1 MQQPQPGSQALSSI
15 VHEIERGSVKV
26 PQFQRD
32 FVWSKDKSARLLD
45 SLLKGFPI
53 GTFIL
58 WKTDEE
64 LRSIRNLGGVDLLPT
79 PKGDSVQYVL
89 DGQQRLTS
97 LFATLKGL
105 TVQRTG
111 RTENFREMYVD
122 LAAGPDESLVFT
134 DVSQTQSDSCVPF
147 ADLVKK
153 DFDELGVLPE
163 FRERVRNY
171 KRIIDGYQC
180 SVIVVP
186 EARIDTATEIFTR
199 INVTGKPLSV
209 FEIMVAKTFDYDKNF
224 DLAEKTN
231 YLIEDLADHD
241 YGTLPDIV
249 FLQAASVIMTKECS
263 KKHILQLN
271 KQKFI
276 ETWATTEDAI
286 RSAVDYL
293 RMSLLVP
300 VSQLLPYKAL
310 LVPIAY
316 FFAKHPAPPS
326 GEMDDR
332 LRDFFW
338 RVSLSGRYSYSLE
351 TRLAQDV
358 HIIDDILDGK
368 QPVYDYPVKPT
379 KEFVE
384 SSGAFNAGRSFVK
397 AVLCCLAGKRPRSF
411 KNNAHV
417 IINNDWLK
425 RANSKNYHHF
435 FPKASFK
442 GQHANDKRINH
453 IANITIVDDY
463 VNKREIRSKRPSVYI
478 EEFQKKNVNIPKA
491 LRTHLISMDQ
501 AGILDDDYDKF
512 FNYRC
517 RAIARELAK
526 KLIPQQVDEQGQRPN
541 QDDFEDLETAQ
552 REGSDADAE

>member
-15 VHEIERGSVKV
+15 VYEIERGSVKV

-32 FVWSKDKSARLLD
+32 FVWSKVKSARLLD

-64 LRSIRNLGGVDLLPT
+64 LRSIRNLGGVDLPPT

-105 TVQRTG
+105 TVERTG
-111 RTENFREMYVD
+111 RTEHFREMYVD
-122 LAAGPDESLVFT
+122 LAADPDESLVST
-134 DVSQTQSDSCVPF
+134 DISQTQSDSCVPF
-147 ADLVKK
+147 TDLVKK
-153 DFDELGVLPE
+153 DFDELGVPAE
-163 FRERVRNY
+163 FRDRVRNY
-171 KRIIDGYQC
+171 KRIIDSYQC

-186 EARIDTATEIFTR
+186 EAKIDTATEIFTR

-209 FEIMVAKTFDYDKNF
+209 FEIMVAKTFDHDKNF

-231 YLIEDLADHD
+231 CLIEDLADHD

-249 FLQAASVIMTKECS
+249 FLQVASVIMTKEC
-263 KKHILQLN
+263 KKQDILQLN

-276 ETWATTEDAI
+276 ETWPTTEDAI
-286 RSAVDYL
+286 RSAVDYF
-293 RMSLLVP
+293 RSSLLVP

-316 FFAKHPAPPS
+316 FFAKHPAPPT
-326 GEMDDR
+326 GEMHDR

-351 TRLAQDV
+351 TRLAQDI
-358 HIIDDILDGK
+358 HMIDDILEGK
-368 QPVYDYPVKPT
+368 QPVYDYPVRPT

-384 SSGAFNAGRSFVK
+384 YNGAFNAGRSFIK
-397 AVLCCLAGKRPRSF
+397 AVLCCLAGRSPRSF
-411 KNNAHV
+411 KNNAQV
-417 IINNDWLK
+417 FVNNDWLK

-442 GQHANDKRINH
+442 GEHANDDRINH

-463 VNKREIRSKRPSVYI
+463 LNKREIRSKKPSVYI
-478 EEFQKKNVNIPKA
+478 KEFQKKNTNIQQA

-501 AGILDDDYDKF
+501 AGVLDDDYDKF

-517 RAIARELAK
+517 RAIGRELAK
-526 KLIPQQVDEQGQRPN
+526 NLIPQQVDERGQGPN

-552 REGSDADAE
+552 REGFDADAE

>member
-1 MQQPQPGSQALSSI
+1 M
-15 VHEIERGSVKV
+15 KV

-64 LRSIRNLGGVDLLPT
+64 LRSIRNLGGVDLPPT

-105 TVQRTG
+105 TVERTG
-111 RTENFREMYVD
+111 RTEDFREMYVD
-122 LAAGPDESLVFT
+122 LAAGPDETLVST
-134 DVSQTQSDSCVPF
+134 DVSQTQPDSCVPF
-147 ADLVKK
+147 TDLVKK
-153 DFDELGVLPE
+153 DFDELGVPPE
-163 FRERVRNY
+163 FRGRVRNY

-249 FLQAASVIMTKECS
+249 FLQVASTIMTKECS
-263 KKHILQLN
+263 KKDILQLN

-293 RMSLLVP
+293 RTSLLVP

-326 GEMDDR
+326 GEMHDR

-358 HIIDDILDGK
+358 HMIDDILDGK
-368 QPVYDYPVKPT
+368 QPVYDYPVRPT
-379 KEFVE
+379 KEFIE
-384 SSGAFNAGRSFVK
+384 YNGAFNAGRSFVK
-397 AVLCCLAGKRPRSF
+397 AVLCCLAGQRPRSF
-411 KNNAHV
+411 KNNAQV
-417 IINNDWLK
+417 FINNDWLK
-425 RANSKNYHHF
+425 RSNSKNYHHF

-442 GQHANDKRINH
+442 GQHANDERINH

-463 VNKREIRSKRPSVYI
+463 LNKREIRSKRPSVYI
-478 EEFQKKNVNIPKA
+478 KEFRKKNANIQKA

-501 AGILDDDYDKF
+501 AGVLDDDYDKF

-526 KLIPQQVDEQGQRPN
+526 KLIPQQVDERGQGPN